1 MGLIPKKTDLTPIWS
16 ESPLKSNKSKHHKPP
31 TKTTRKKKVKKPLT
45 KFDKYRM
52 RVNELTEQVKHLIEG
67 IENRGWHKYHI
78 DHKISIKWG
87 FDNNIPEKHIA
98 HPDNLQMLWWKE
110 NFNKNIICEVD
121 MKNKWI
127 VGDLKIYE
135 NRSDIYFKE
144 ED

>member
-1 MGLIPKKTDLTPIWS
+1 MGLTNKKIDLTPIWS
-16 ESPLKSNKSKHHKPP
+16 ENPLKSNKSKHFKTP

-45 KFDKYRM
+45 KYDKYKM
-52 RVNELTEQVKHLIEG
+52 KVDELTEQVKHLIEG

-110 NFNKNIICEVD
+110 NFNKNIVCEVD
-121 MKNKWI
+121 IKNQWI
-127 VGDLKIYE
+127 VGDLKVYE
-135 NRSDIYFKE
+135 NRSDIYYR
-144 ED
+144 EDD

>member
-1 MGLIPKKTDLTPIWS
+1 MGFLNKKRDLTPVWD
-16 ESPLKSNKSKHHKPP
+16 KKPP
-31 TKTTRKKKVKKPLT
+31 IKKSTTTKPKKKKKPVT
-45 KFDKYRM
+45 KYDKYKS
-52 RVNELTEQVKHLIEG
+52 RVMELTEQVKHLIEG
-67 IENRGWHKYHI
+67 IESRGWHTFHI

-110 NFNKNIICEVD
+110 NFTKNIVCEVD
-121 MKNKWI
+121 TKNQWI

-135 NRSDIYFKE
+135 NRSDIYYR